1 MCSFKPGGRTPKALR
16 EEWVSH
22 GSGTRCKPRTVVCAS
37 RSGCLT
43 RLMSDYFGAIEF
55 VHKGKQMQIKRV
67 SVIGMGTM
75 GSQIGIV
82 CARAGFHTSVLDSSE
97 EKITQGIS
105 SIRSFLGNQK
115 KKGKMTQAEID
126 DVLSCISIHTDISE
140 AVAESDLV
148 IEAVFEDMQTKRTV
162 LKTLDEAAPQRTIF
176 ASNTSTFWIT
186 ELAAVTRRSDQF
198 IGTHFLIPAA
208 LTPLVEVVRGME
220 TSDRTHEVVLD
231 FLKECGKE
239 TVTVSDSP
247 GFVINR
253 LYLPLVNEAFFALE
267 TGLASAENIDRSCT
281 RGLAFPLGPLAA
293 ADTFGLDIL
302 LACMETFHR
311 ELGEKYRPAPLLVKL
326 VKAGRLG
333 RKTGRGVYNYR
344 A

>member
-1 MCSFKPGGRTPKALR
+1 
-16 EEWVSH
+16 
-22 GSGTRCKPRTVVCAS
+22 
-37 RSGCLT
+37 
-43 RLMSDYFGAIEF
+43 
-55 VHKGKQMQIKRV
+55 MQIKRV

-82 CARAGFHTSVLDSSE
+82 CARAGFPTCMVDTSDEMVKKGTASLE
-97 EKITQGIS
+97 
-105 SIRSFLGNQK
+105 SFFGHQK
-115 KKGKMTQAEID
+115 KKGKMDQAGID
-126 DVLSCISIHTDISE
+126 QVLSLISTATDLSK
-140 AVAESDLV
+140 AVAEADLV
-148 IEAVFEDMQTKRTV
+148 IEAVFEDLQIKKNV
-162 LKTLDEAAPQRTIF
+162 LKTLGEAAPERTIL

-186 ELAAVTRRSDQF
+186 ELAAVTGRNDRC

-208 LTPLVEVVRGME
+208 LTPLVEVVRGVE
-220 TSDRTHEVVLD
+220 TSDRTHETVLA
-231 FLKECGKE
+231 FLRECGKE

-253 LYLPLVNEAFFALE
+253 LYLPLINEAFFALE
-267 TGLASAENIDRSCT
+267 TCLASPEEIDRSCV

-293 ADTFGLDIL
+293 ADAFGLDVL

-333 RKTGRGVYNYR
+333 RKSGRGVYNYST
-344 A
+344 